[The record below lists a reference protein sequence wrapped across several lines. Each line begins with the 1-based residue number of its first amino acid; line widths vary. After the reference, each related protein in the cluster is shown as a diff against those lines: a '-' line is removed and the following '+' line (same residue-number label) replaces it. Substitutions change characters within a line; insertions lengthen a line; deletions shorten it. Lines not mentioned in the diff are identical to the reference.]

1 VVIGTAILLTVM
13 VGQNQFSS
21 ETLCT
26 IVRVFVPL
34 QNHDMFFTQY
44 SDVCRT
50 ISMVTE

>member
-1 VVIGTAILLTVM
+1 VDIGTAILLTVM

-26 IVRVFVPL
+26 IVHVFVLL
-34 QNHDMFFTQY
+34 QNHDMFFVQY
-44 SDVCRT
+44 SDVCHA